1 MLELNEFIDAENA
14 VNDAVEALRDVAV
27 ANVLLSKPSI
37 VSALLAYEEVPVKE
51 PTMPFVTVKDPL
63 TVELFCAMTPLRAIN
78 SLFGIF

>member
-1 MLELNEFIDAENA
+1 MNEVVVAFK
-14 VNDAVEALRDVAV
+14 DAVV
-27 ANVLLSKPSI
+27 ANTVLSKPSI